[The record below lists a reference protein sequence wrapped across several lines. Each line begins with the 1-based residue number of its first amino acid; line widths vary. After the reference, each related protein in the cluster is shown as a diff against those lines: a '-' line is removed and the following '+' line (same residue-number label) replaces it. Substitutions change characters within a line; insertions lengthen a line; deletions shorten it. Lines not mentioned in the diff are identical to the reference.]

1 MVDDVVELTSKASK
15 SLDWLTLHI
24 EEFTLCRDGQIDE
37 FGLKAFSELA
47 FAYVYL
53 RQWRHILDAT
63 EKHLPVWRSLLHGFC
78 EKPEFAQFPRKSSAT
93 AFAYVF
99 PYLMLRAT
107 GYRSSFYEETLQLLR
122 RRERLRNA
130 ELVPYRVLDR
140 EHSLWKSGCV
150 EDEPNWHAL
159 FKATAL
165 GSPQSPLNFD
175 DEATYSVTHTLFY
188 VTDLGNRPLMLSLVQ
203 RRRIV
208 ELVECLLVH
217 YWRRQNWDL
226 VGELLINLNCL
237 SMRKSA
243 VYEEAAHA
251 YHGAWRTDGTVPP
264 KGARVG
270 PIQKQ
275 SERKRFQRCYHPTL
289 VAVLYCGTAIHA
301 IADRH

>member
-1 MVDDVVELTSKASK
+1 MVDNVAELISKASQ
-15 SLDWLTLHI
+15 SLDWLTFHI
-24 EEFTLCRDGQIDE
+24 NEFAPCRDGQIDE

-53 RQWRHILDAT
+53 REWRHQFGVA
-63 EKHLPVWRSLLHGFC
+63 EKHLPVWRSFLHRFC
-78 EKPEFAQFPRKSSAT
+78 ENPEFAQFPRKSSAT

-122 RRERLRNA
+122 RRDCLRNV

-140 EHSLWKSGCV
+140 EHSLWKSGFLK
-150 EDEPNWHAL
+150 DEPNWHAL

-165 GSPQSPLNFD
+165 GSPHGPLNFD

-188 VTDLGNRPLMLSLVQ
+188 VTDLGNRHLILALTQ
-203 RRRIV
+203 RRKII
-208 ELVECLLVH
+208 ELVECLLIH

-237 SMRKSA
+237 GVRKSGA
-243 VYEEAAHA
+243 YEEAARA
-251 YHGAWRTDGTVPP
+251 YHGAWRIDGTVPP
-264 KGARVG
+264 KRARVG
-270 PIQKQ
+270 ATQKQ
-275 SERKRFQRCYHPTL
+275 SERKGFRWCYHPTL

-301 IADRH
+301 ITDRS